1 MQSHAEPQP
10 GTRVGPL
17 LRDRRLRAGIG
28 VREASQR
35 LRIRQ
40 IYLEAIET
48 GQFEALPAPVCA
60 LGFVRSYAQLLQLDA
75 DEIGRRFK
83 AEIDRHPAAPLRF
96 PLPIPTEAGK
106 PTGAFVLLGA
116 IIAVGAYTAWHVTSH
131 NRMESARVA
140 PVPER
145 LEQLLDDGNVPEA
158 GSARSWTLEDTRHT
172 AASPASGAS
181 QEETVAAG
189 DLAAMLGSASTPG
202 ERAAGNA
209 RAAEPASR
217 TASTTTDATGRIVLQ
232 AKADSWVEVRDP
244 ASTTKLVA
252 RLLRQGEVYDI
263 PDRPGLKLLTGN
275 AGGLVIMV
283 DGKVAPPLGRDGM
296 VRRDVDLHAESLRA
310 SSNGAGLQ

>member
-28 VREASQR
+28 VREVSQR

-40 IYLEAIET
+40 IHLEAIET
-48 GQFEALPAPVCA
+48 GQFEVLPAPVCA

-83 AEIDRHPAAPLRF
+83 AEIDGHPAAPLRF
-96 PLPIPTEAGK
+96 PLPILTEAGK

-116 IIAVGAYTAWHVTSH
+116 IIAVGAYTAWHVTSG
-131 NRMESARVA
+131 NRIEIARVA

-145 LEQLLDDGNVPEA
+145 LEQLLDDGDVPEA

-202 ERAAGNA
+202 ERAAGTA
-209 RAAEPASR
+209 RAAETASR
-217 TASTTTDATGRIVLQ
+217 IASATTDATGRIVLQ

-244 ASTTKLVA
+244 ASNTKLVA